1 MDKFRKYL
9 NEDEKMD
16 LNQHDRETI
25 EGMIM
30 SFEKFYNIL
39 KHSPKI
45 VKNNDLKKE
54 LRKIDSEF
62 LQTYKK
68 LRNIIDKS

>member
-1 MDKFRKYL
+1 
-9 NEDEKMD
+9 
-16 LNQHDRETI
+16 
-25 EGMIM
+25 MII
-30 SFEKFYNIL
+30 SFEKFYNIF

-62 LQTYKK
+62 LQVSKK